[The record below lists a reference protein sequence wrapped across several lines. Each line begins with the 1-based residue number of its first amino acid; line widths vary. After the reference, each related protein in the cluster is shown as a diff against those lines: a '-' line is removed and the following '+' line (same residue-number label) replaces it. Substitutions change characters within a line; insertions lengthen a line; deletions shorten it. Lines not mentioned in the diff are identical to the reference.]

1 MNDSIIHSIAI
12 LGKIEK
18 AYISIEQLFNYAQGF
33 IQYAFLREPSSF
45 LGNILKSYN
54 AQVFR
59 NVEFFMQVLYV
70 FRNIS
75 EGKMVNMFEDKKPL
89 TQKFH

>member
-1 MNDSIIHSIAI
+1 MFTLNQRNLMNDSIIHSIAI

-45 LGNILKSYN
+45 
-54 AQVFR
+54 FR
-59 NVEFFMQVLYV
+59 KYSKELQRPSFSKRGIFFASFVR
-70 FRNIS
+70 FSKHFSR
-75 EGKMVNMFEDKKPL
+75 
-89 TQKFH
+89 